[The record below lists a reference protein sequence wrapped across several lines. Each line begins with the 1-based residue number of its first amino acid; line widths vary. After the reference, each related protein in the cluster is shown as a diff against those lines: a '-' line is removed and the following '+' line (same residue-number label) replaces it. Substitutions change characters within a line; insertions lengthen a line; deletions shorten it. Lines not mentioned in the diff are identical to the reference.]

1 MPQSEDLLQ
10 AQQPSQ
16 VMKVFPFSS
25 SSRADTQQQFADQQE
40 KEVKILVLNT
50 INQVVEETL
59 KRISSDY
66 EK

>member
-1 MPQSEDLLQ
+1 
-10 AQQPSQ
+10 
-16 VMKVFPFSS
+16 MKVFPFSS
-25 SSRADTQQQFADQQE
+25 QSRADSQQQFVDQQE
-40 KEVKILVLNT
+40 KEVKVLVLNT

>member
-16 VMKVFPFSS
+16 AMKVFPFSS
-25 SSRADTQQQFADQQE
+25 PSRSDTHQQFADQQE